1 MWAYLSYSCAI
12 CMHLPLKASMHSL
25 TNQGKHT
32 NARPLSGKICFT
44 TWFGF
49 KITLSLLPHVKS
61 CAHVFSAHG
70 LSDDPCLLT
79 CLAVIMI
86 RCTHQCQCIWLQLVS
101 LIALLLA
108 WVYIFDTV
116 QREREMLEGPKEG
129 IIGAGGLQDP
139 SHVAHTTTV
148 FPPDRVD
155 SSKAKDEETGEMS
168 GQAVNIPP
176 QMLVDSADGRSIGD
190 MYAPMQGNISG
201 PRSSLMLNITPAMCG
216 CILLC

>member
-1 MWAYLSYSCAI
+1 
-12 CMHLPLKASMHSL
+12 
-25 TNQGKHT
+25 
-32 NARPLSGKICFT
+32 
-44 TWFGF
+44 
-49 KITLSLLPHVKS
+49 
-61 CAHVFSAHG
+61 
-70 LSDDPCLLT
+70 
-79 CLAVIMI
+79 MI
-86 RCTHQCQCIWLQLVS
+86 RCAHQCQCVYLQLVS

-139 SHVAHTTTV
+139 SEVAHTTTV
-148 FPPDRVD
+148 FPPDRED

-190 MYAPMQGNISG
+190 MYAPMQGNIQHLG
-201 PRSSLMLNITPAMCG
+201 SSLMLNTTPCAAVFG
-216 CILLC
+216 SAEIFSVLLTVP

>member
-1 MWAYLSYSCAI
+1 
-12 CMHLPLKASMHSL
+12 
-25 TNQGKHT
+25 
-32 NARPLSGKICFT
+32 
-44 TWFGF
+44 
-49 KITLSLLPHVKS
+49 
-61 CAHVFSAHG
+61 
-70 LSDDPCLLT
+70 
-79 CLAVIMI
+79 MI
-86 RCTHQCQCIWLQLVS
+86 RCTQQCQWVHLQLVS

-139 SHVAHTTTV
+139 SEVAHTTTV
-148 FPPDRVD
+148 FPPDRED

-190 MYAPMQGNISG
+190 MYAPMQGNISIVEAVLCLTLSPPWMAVFG
-201 PRSSLMLNITPAMCG
+201 TAESLRF
-216 CILLC
+216 LLCAAFLLYLALSCYSTVCT